1 MVLKV
6 PFSDINL
13 FGVNSDPIYI
23 FGKDSPKRGDVI
35 VFKFPKDKSINYI
48 KRVIA
53 LPGDKI
59 EIKNKVVFVNDSP
72 IKLSPWM
79 VKKLWRIWTTNLN
92 PLILSFMKA
101 ILGLIIM
108 LFKLMLK
115 TLPNSRL

>member
-13 FGVNSDPIYI
+13 FGVNSDPVYI
-23 FGKDSPKRGDVI
+23 FGEKAPKRGDVI

-72 IKLSPWM
+72 IKLSPM
-79 VKKLWRIWTTNLN
+79 DGKKIMEDMDDKFK
-92 PLILSFMKA
+92 SFN
-101 ILGLIIM
+101 
-108 LFKLMLK
+108 FKFYES
-115 TLPNSRL
+115 NWGS